1 MKRLMRSFAALLC
14 ASFATTAAAQYPDKP
29 IRLVVQYG
37 AGGST
42 DVLARLVGQKL
53 GEAHGWKVIIDN
65 RPGANGV
72 LATDAVAKAAPDGYT
87 LLFNTNSDTANVTLL
102 DNLPYDLERDFAPI
116 TVVGAM
122 PHLVVVNPALPV
134 KTVAELI
141 ALAKQKP
148 GALNFASVGIGST
161 PHLAGELFNSMAQ
174 VNIVHVP
181 YKGSAQAIS
190 DVIGGQVQVM
200 FLGAVSGLPHV
211 NAEKLRMLAVTT
223 SKRLP
228 IIPNVPTVAEAAA
241 LPDYD
246 ASTWWGLLAPAATP
260 PATVAQIHKAVVRV
274 LEAPP
279 VVEYLAKLGAYPVGS
294 TPADFAAFQKAE
306 IVKWGKIL
314 RGSDAKA
321 K

>member
-1 MKRLMRSFAALLC
+1 MKKLMMTLAALLFAC
-14 ASFATTAAAQYPDKP
+14 FATAAAAQYPDKP
-29 IRLVVQYG
+29 VRLVVQYG

-42 DVLARLVGQKL
+42 DVLARVVAQKL
-53 GEAHGWKVIIDN
+53 GEMQGWKVIVDN

-72 LATDAVAKAAPDGYT
+72 LATDAVAKATADGYT
-87 LLFNTNSDTANVTLL
+87 LLFNTNADTANVTLL

-116 TVVGAM
+116 TVAGAM
-122 PHLVVVNPALPV
+122 PHIVVVHPALPV
-134 KTVAELI
+134 KTLAELV

-161 PHLAGELFNSMAQ
+161 PHLAGELFNNMAQ
-174 VNIVHVP
+174 VEMVHVP
-181 YKGSAQAIS
+181 YKGSAQAIA

-211 NAEKLRMLAVTT
+211 KAEKLRMLAVTS

-246 ASTWWGLLAPAATP
+246 ASTWWGLLAPAGTP
-260 PATVAQIHKAVVRV
+260 KAIVAQVHKAMVGV
-274 LEAPP
+274 LEAPQ
-279 VVEYLAKLGAYPVGS
+279 VVEYLAKLGAYPVGNS
-294 TPADFAAFQKAE
+294 PSEFAAFQKAE
-306 IVKWGKIL
+306 IVKWGKII
-314 RGSDAKA
+314 RGSGTRAK
-321 K
+321 

>member
-1 MKRLMRSFAALLC
+1 MMTLVALLC
-14 ASFATTAAAQYPDKP
+14 ACFATSAAAQYPDKP
-29 IRLVVQYG
+29 IRLIVQYG

-53 GEAHGWKVIIDN
+53 GESRGWKVIVDN

-72 LATDAVAKAAPDGYT
+72 LATDAVAKAGPDGYT
-87 LLFNTNSDTANVTLL
+87 LLFNTNADTANVTLL
-102 DNLPYDLERDFAPI
+102 DNVPYDLERDFAPI

-122 PHLVVVNPALPV
+122 PHIVVVNPSLPV

-190 DVIGGQVQVM
+190 DVIGGQVEVM

-211 NAEKLRMLAVTT
+211 KAEKLRMLAVTT

-260 PATVAQIHKAVVRV
+260 PAIVAQIHKAIVGV
-274 LEAPP
+274 LEAPE
-279 VVEYLAKLGAYPVGS
+279 VKEYLAKLGAYPVGN
-294 TPADFAAFQKAE
+294 TPSEFAAFQKAE

-314 RGSDAKA
+314 RSSGAKA